1 MSNKR
6 WMTVLVGVALAAT
19 AAGCYKL
26 DLGNGQL
33 KCAVPDR
40 KCPDGFHCA
49 TDGYCWKN
57 GQDPVDMAGQTVPD
71 MATSS
76 PDLATFVAGPPSKGG
91 AVVSGGVTAQSPN
104 YKIIMSTGQAPGG
117 NNSASSTK
125 YQLKGG
131 LPGATQK

>member
-1 MSNKR
+1 MGGMSNNQR
-6 WMTVLVGVALAAT
+6 MPGLVASALVVSLAVS
-19 AAGCYKL
+19 AGCYKL

-49 TDGYCWKN
+49 SDGYCWKN
-57 GQDPVDMAGQTVPD
+57 GQDPIDVDMGAP
-71 MATSS
+71 
-76 PDLATFVAGPPSKGG
+76 PDLALFVAPPPPKGG

-104 YKIIMSTGQAPGG
+104 YKIIMSTGQSPGG
-117 NNSASSTK
+117 NNSSSSTK

>member
-1 MSNKR
+1 MMSTNR
-6 WMTVLVGVALAAT
+6 WLLVVFAIGTGLAT
-19 AAGCYKL
+19 TPAGCYKL

-49 TDGYCWKN
+49 SDGSCWKN
-57 GQDPVDMAGQTVPD
+57 GQDPADMGIF
-71 MATSS
+71 S
-76 PDLATFVAGPPSKGG
+76 PDLATFVAAPPPKGG
-91 AVVSGGVTAQSPN
+91 AIVSGGVTAQSPN

-117 NNSASSTK
+117 NNSAASTK